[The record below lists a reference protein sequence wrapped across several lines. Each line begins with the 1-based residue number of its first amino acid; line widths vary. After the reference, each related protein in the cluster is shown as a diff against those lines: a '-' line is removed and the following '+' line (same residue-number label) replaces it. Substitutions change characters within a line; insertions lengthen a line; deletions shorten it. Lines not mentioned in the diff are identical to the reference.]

1 MRKLLMLIL
10 LAAVVPAAH
19 AHPFHGE
26 GSGFLDGALHPL
38 TGIDHLLAMLGVG
51 LWSAWAVPQRAYR
64 LPLAFMAAM
73 AAGAAAALAG
83 VGLPWV
89 EQGIGTSVLVLGALL
104 ACLVRL
110 PVAAG
115 AGLVALFALFHG
127 YAHGAELP
135 AAAHPFVWAAGC
147 LLGTGALHLAGLG
160 LGRRLSGRGAPLLRM
175 IGAAMGL
182 TGLWLLAGA

>member
-1 MRKLLMLIL
+1 M
-10 LAAVVPAAH
+10 VT
-19 AHPFHGE
+19 E
-26 GSGFLDGALHPL
+26 
-38 TGIDHLLAMLGVG
+38 
-51 LWSAWAVPQRAYR
+51 AWRR
-64 LPLAFMAAM
+64 R
-73 AAGAAAALAG
+73 GTAAAAASALAVAG
-83 VGLPWV
+83 LGAGFLHGLPAAAWHPW
-89 EQGIGTSVLVLGALL
+89 LWAALMSGS
-104 ACLVRL
+104 A
-110 PVAAG
+110 
-115 AGLVALFALFHG
+115 LVALFALFHG